1 MQWDRSQKRRA
12 LVGAARLSTCAVL
25 LGVGFSVGC
34 DQGSSFPDTANGG
47 AGGSVGGAGGSAGTG
62 GSGGSAAGGAG
73 GGAGTGGSA
82 GSGGATGGAAGNAG
96 AGGSAGAGGAPPYVP
111 PQCLNAE
118 KDGDETGVDCGGSC
132 EVECPDYQVNP
143 PDAGNEGQSS
153 CDGGN
158 AFMCPRSMV
167 FSPEMKQ
174 AAADDSGM
182 DDPPFTY
189 AVVGFDGPSDGNST
203 CCECWQL
210 VYDTPSGAS
219 GVARPKPVIAQV
231 FNTGVGKKNSFDLY
245 MASGG
250 HGNFNG
256 CTANGTLYSGYPDQG
271 GDWQGGTRASRFPEC
286 QAGYGLESCTAK
298 IEAECNQIEADSDL
312 VESTSR
318 ISCIQTNQANS
329 LYHNNWNV
337 LAKKV
342 ACPENLTRVT
352 GCRLND
358 SGSPAPDPTA
368 QDPDSA
374 DSSFASGFGP
384 PPCRTA
390 AAPPAPGRNNTSN
403 TQGEWDVFYSCGR
416 DGNPWTK

>member
-1 MQWDRSQKRRA
+1 MQWNRSQGSR
-12 LVGAARLSTCAVL
+12 VAARVARLTSCVAL

-34 DQGSSFPDTANGG
+34 DSGSSFPDAASGG
-47 AGGSVGGAGGSAGTG
+47 AGGSVGGTGGSAGVGGTGGSTGGSAGKAGAGGSAGSAG
-62 GSGGSAAGGAG
+62 AGGSAGSAGS
-73 GGAGTGGSA
+73 AGTGGSA
-82 GSGGATGGAAGNAG
+82 GSSTYE
-96 AGGSAGAGGAPPYVP
+96 PPR
-111 PQCLNAE
+111 CLNAK

-132 EVECPDYQVNP
+132 EIECPDYQIDP
-143 PDAGNEGQSS
+143 PDSGNEGGSA
-153 CDGGN
+153 CNGGN

-210 VYDTPSGAS
+210 VYDTPIGAS
-219 GVARPKPVIAQV
+219 GVARPKPAIVQV
-231 FNTGVGKKNSFDLY
+231 FNTGVGKKDSFDLY

-256 CTANGTLYSGYPDQG
+256 CTAGGTLYSGYPDQG
-271 GDWQGGTRASRFPEC
+271 GDWQGGTRASRFAEC
-286 QAGYGLESCTAK
+286 QGGFELEACTAK
-298 IEAECNQIEADSDL
+298 IEMECNQIEAEDL

-374 DSSFASGFGP
+374 DESFASGFATTTMQDC
-384 PPCRTA
+384 CRPTCA
-390 AAPPAPGRNNTSN
+390 WPNNTNN
-403 TQGEWDVFYSCGR
+403 TQGEWDVFYSCGK
-416 DGNPWTK
+416 DGHPWTN